1 MAAVDMFLKLVGA
14 EGESK
19 DSEKAGQFQIQGFK
33 LNARSPHD
41 ASTGGATGKI
51 RFTDLTIYT
60 NVERGTAK
68 LFDMIGKNQ
77 KIPKAELTCRK
88 AGKDPFVFL
97 KITLSD
103 CFLSRVEIGTGG
115 SEGGDA
121 IPPCEFDIDFG
132 KIDVMSMEQTEKGPT
147 SGQVCASIDLR
158 SRN

>member
-19 DSEKAGQFQIQGFK
+19 DSQKASQFQIQGFK
-33 LNARSPHD
+33 MNARSPHD

-51 RFTDLTIYT
+51 RFTDLTIFT
-60 NVERGTAK
+60 SIEKGTAK

-77 KIPKAELTCRK
+77 KIPSAVLTCRK
-88 AGKDPFVFL
+88 AGKEPFEFL
-97 KITLSD
+97 RITLTD

-115 SEGGDA
+115 SEGGDI

-132 KIDVMSMEQTEKGPT
+132 KIEVMSMEQTEKGPT
-147 SGQVCASIDLR
+147 SGQVMAIIDLR
-158 SRN
+158 NRT